1 MAIDVAVLVSVGR
14 HPVSGRARR
23 ADADARAVELA
34 LGIAGANV
42 RLVHAGDP
50 DEPALRDYLGMGAG
64 AMTVLRMA
72 PEADPVPALATHLK
86 AARPQIVLMGAR
98 AEGGE
103 DSGLVPYLVA
113 QALDAP
119 LVPGIVSLSLKGERA
134 EMLQGL
140 PRGRR
145 RSLATK
151 LPLIATV
158 PVMAPPPRMSAF
170 GLARRG
176 TIEVKDS
183 SAATDEARA
192 GWTESPARRRPKR
205 IKVMKAASAADRV
218 RAVTEMAAGKGKVL
232 QNVPPEEA
240 AKAIFDY
247 LVAEGIVQ
255 ARS

>member
-1 MAIDVAVLVSVGR
+1 MALEVAVLVSVGR

-42 RLVHAGDP
+42 HLVHAGDP

-64 AMTVLRMA
+64 AMTVLRTP
-72 PEADPVPALATHLK
+72 PEADPVPVLAAHLAAL
-86 AARPQIVLMGAR
+86 RPQIVLAGTR

-103 DSGLVPYLVA
+103 DSGLVPYLLA
-113 QALDAP
+113 QALDTP
-119 LVPGIVSLSLKGERA
+119 LAPGIVSLSLADGRA
-134 EMLQGL
+134 EILQGL

-145 RSLATK
+145 RSLAAP
-151 LPLIATV
+151 LPLVATV
-158 PVMAPPPRMSAF
+158 PVMAPAPRMSAF

-176 TIEVKDS
+176 RIEVREAEVVPD
-183 SAATDEARA
+183 AARIA
-192 GWTESPARRRPKR
+192 WTEGPARRRPKR

-232 QNVPPEEA
+232 QNLPPEEA
-240 AKAIFDY
+240 AQAIFDY

-255 ARS
+255 AEQ

>member
-1 MAIDVAVLVSVGR
+1 MAIDIAVLVSIGR

-42 RLVHAGDP
+42 RLIHAGDP
-50 DEPALRDYLGMGAG
+50 DEAALRDYLGMGVS

-72 PEADPVPALATHLK
+72 PEADPVPALSTHLSS
-86 AARPQIVLMGAR
+86 ARPQIVLAGTR

-113 QALDAP
+113 QALQTP
-119 LVPGIVSLSLKGERA
+119 MVPGIVSLSLAGAGA

-145 RSLATK
+145 RSLVAP
-151 LPLIATV
+151 LPLVATV
-158 PVMAPPPRMSAF
+158 PVMAAAPRMSAF

-176 TIEVKDS
+176 TIDVKDVIA
-183 SAATDEARA
+183 SADEARA
-192 GWTESPARRRPKR
+192 AWTEGPARRRPKR
-205 IKVMKAASAADRV
+205 IKVIKAASAADRV

-232 QNVPPEEA
+232 QNVPPDEA

-255 ARS
+255 AKS

>member
-1 MAIDVAVLVSVGR
+1 MAVDVAVLVSIGR

-34 LGIAGANV
+34 LGIPGANV
-42 RLVHAGDP
+42 RLLHAGDP
-50 DEPALRDYLGMGAG
+50 GEPALRDYLGMGAS
-64 AMTVLRMA
+64 AMTVLRTA
-72 PEADPVPALATHLK
+72 PEADPVPALVAHLK
-86 AARPQIVLMGAR
+86 VARPHIVLMGAR

-113 QALDAP
+113 QALEMP
-119 LVPGIVSLSLKGERA
+119 LVPGIVSLSLAGERA

-145 RSLATK
+145 RSLAAK
-151 LPLIATV
+151 LPLVATV
-158 PVMAPPPRMSAF
+158 PVMAPAPRMSAF

-176 TIEVKDS
+176 MIEVKES
-183 SAATDEARA
+183 NAVADEARA
-192 GWTESPARRRPKR
+192 AWSEGPARRRPKR

-232 QNVPPEEA
+232 QNVSPEEA

-255 ARS
+255 AKS

>member
-1 MAIDVAVLVSVGR
+1 MAVDVAVLVSVGR

-34 LGIAGANV
+34 LGIAGAQV
-42 RLVHAGDP
+42 RLIHAGDP

-72 PEADPVPALATHLK
+72 PDADPVPALAEYLS
-86 AARPQIVLMGAR
+86 AARPQIVLAGVR

-113 QALDAP
+113 KALETP
-119 LVPGIVSLSLKGERA
+119 LVPGIVGLSLAGERA

-145 RSLATK
+145 RSLAAPV
-151 LPLIATV
+151 PLVATV
-158 PVMAPPPRMSAF
+158 PVMAPAPRMSAF

-176 TIEVKDS
+176 IIEVKDVQ
-183 SAATDEARA
+183 AAADAVRA
-192 GWTESPARRRPKR
+192 GWSEGPARKRPKR

-232 QNVPPEEA
+232 QNVPPDEA
-240 AKAIFDY
+240 ARAIFDY

-255 ARS
+255 AKP

>member
-1 MAIDVAVLVSVGR
+1 MAIDVAVLVSIGR

-42 RLVHAGDP
+42 HLVHAGDP
-50 DEPALRDYLGMGAG
+50 DEPALRDYMGMGAN
-64 AMTVLRMA
+64 AVTVLRMV
-72 PEADPVPALATHLK
+72 PDADPVPALTAHLSSTK
-86 AARPQIVLMGAR
+86 PQIVLAGTR

-113 QALDAP
+113 QALNTP
-119 LVPGIVSLSLKGERA
+119 LVPGIVSLSLVGDRA

-145 RSLATK
+145 RSLVSPV
-151 LPLIATV
+151 PLVATV
-158 PVMAPPPRMSAF
+158 PVMAPAPRMSAF

-176 TIEVKDS
+176 MIEVKDV
-183 SAATDEARA
+183 SAVTDAARA
-192 GWTESPARRRPKR
+192 EWTEGPARRRPKR

-232 QNVPPEEA
+232 QNVPPDEA

-247 LVAEGIVQ
+247 LVTEGIIQ
-255 ARS
+255 AKP

>member
-1 MAIDVAVLVSVGR
+1 MAVEIAVLVSVGR

-23 ADADARAVELA
+23 ADADARAIELA
-34 LGIAGANV
+34 LGIAGARV
-42 RLVHAGDP
+42 RLIHAGDP
-50 DEPALRDYLGMGAG
+50 DEPALRDYLGMGATE
-64 AMTVLRMA
+64 MTVLRMVSD
-72 PEADPVPALATHLK
+72 ADPVPALVEHLTS
-86 AARPQIVLMGAR
+86 ARPEVILAGAC

-113 QALDAP
+113 EAIGAP
-119 LVPGIVSLSLKGERA
+119 LVPGIVSLALADGRA

-145 RSLATK
+145 RALAAP
-151 LPLIATV
+151 LPLVATV
-158 PVMAPPPRMSAF
+158 PCMAPAPRMSAF

-176 TIEVKDS
+176 RIEVKD
-183 SAATDEARA
+183 AAAVPDAARA
-192 GWTESPARRRPKR
+192 AWAEGPARRRPKR
-205 IKVMKAASAADRV
+205 LKVMKAASAADRV

-232 QNVPPEEA
+232 QNVPPDEA

-255 ARS
+255 AKP